1 MPMPMPI
8 QSVRR
13 AARDRDRPRPPPARL
28 CHTLLLAAG
37 IALAPPAGAAAEQ
50 AVNEFWPEVDVFVRL
65 TEHSRLFFSG
75 SVNRAQD
82 FTGRTEGSFG
92 AAFDLFAAQLPEA
105 WRRTLPAMEQYWG
118 LWFRVG
124 YNHLVS
130 LGERGPDEHRLL
142 ADATLRSQPLWAGL
156 QLANRSRVEYRNIG
170 GDVSWRYRNRSRIE
184 RPFAPG
190 ELLGEPLSA
199 VYGAFGITGITPY
212 AMLEFFYDSRVSDW
226 NRRYEQY
233 GVSFDLR
240 DGKAFEVYL
249 ALQDTRRAASSSV
262 TALGVVFTIRY

>member
-1 MPMPMPI
+1 MPMPMP
-8 QSVRR
+8 RFRDAAHDR
-13 AARDRDRPRPPPARL
+13 ARPRRRRRVRL
-28 CHTLLLAAG
+28 HHAALLAG
-37 IALAPPAGAAAEQ
+37 GLALTPPAGAAVEQ
-50 AVNEFWPEVDVFVRL
+50 AVNEFWPELDVYVRL

-82 FTGRTEGSFG
+82 FTGRTEGSFA

-105 WRRTLPAMEQYWG
+105 WRRALPTMEQSWS

-124 YNHLVS
+124 YSHVLS
-130 LGERGPDEHRLL
+130 IGERGTDEHRLL
-142 ADATLRSQPLWAGL
+142 ADATLRSRPMWAGL
-156 QLANRSRVEYRNIG
+156 QLTNRSRVEYRHID

-190 ELLGEPLSA
+190 ELLGEHLGA
-199 VYGAFGITGITPY
+199 LYGALGITGVTPY
-212 AMLEFFYDSRVSDW
+212 AMLEFFYDTRVSDW

-262 TALGVVFTIRY
+262 TALGVVFTFRY